1 MAPKLVRDLMQI
13 GVPTCRADLPLAQ
26 AVQILLRDQL
36 EALVVLDER
45 GHAVGLFGRREAVI
59 AYGRLGMAVQDG
71 ASLTV
76 AAAMRPEI
84 PEIPPDIPAA
94 VAAQIMLD
102 QGGRALFLMH
112 HDLGVSWPAAVL
124 RFEDVL
130 GDLVAEAQTAEK

>member
-1 MAPKLVRDLMQI
+1 MALKLVRDLMQI
-13 GVPTCRADLPLAQ
+13 GVPTCRADLPLVQ
-26 AVQILLRDQL
+26 AVRILLCDQL
-36 EALVVLDER
+36 EALVVLDEH

-76 AAAMRPEI
+76 ADAMRPEI

-94 VAAQIMLD
+94 AAAQIMLD

-130 GDLVAEAQTAEK
+130 RDFVAEAQTGEK